1 MAMLIIGFGYLGEAV
16 IACQPPKRQVAFF
29 ATTRKQ
35 ERIEEITSEWGGE
48 PILCDVLRPET
59 LKLPQ
64 VETVLYCVGFDR
76 TAGLAM
82 REACALGL
90 RNVLDHMPAVRRFLY
105 VSSTSV
111 YGQQDGTWVDE
122 TSPTEP
128 TEESGKAA
136 VEAENLLRSR
146 LPDAVILRFAGIY
159 GPWRL
164 LRQQAIESGQPLTG
178 DPERWLNL
186 IHVTDGARAVLA
198 AQQLA
203 QPGQVYNIADGY
215 PGTRRQ
221 FYTELARLLE
231 APEPRFSEAEG
242 SAQASAGDLAN
253 RRVSNT
259 RMRKEL
265 KVHPHYPS
273 FEEGLPASWRRMQA
287 D

>member
-16 IACQPPKRQVAFF
+16 IACQPPQRKVAFF

-35 ERIEEITSEWGGE
+35 ERTEEIRKEWGGE
-48 PILCDVLRPET
+48 PIVCDVLRPET

-76 TAGLAM
+76 SAGLAM
-82 REACALGL
+82 RDASVEGL
-90 RNVLDHMPAVRRFLY
+90 QNVLDHMPAVRRFVY

-122 TSPTEP
+122 NSPTEP
-128 TEESGKAA
+128 TDESGKA
-136 VEAENLLRSR
+136 VLEAENLLRSR

-164 LRQQAIESGQPLTG
+164 LRQQAIENGQPLTG
-178 DPERWLNL
+178 DPGKWLNL

-198 AQQLA
+198 AEQVA

-221 FYTELARLLE
+221 FYMELARLLE
-231 APEPRFSEAEG
+231 APEPRFVEAEN
-242 SAQASAGDLAN
+242 APATASELAN